1 MISKGCFNHNIAIS
15 RTTRNMNK
23 DKHKTYPNLI
33 KMLSLISA
41 LGIIE

>member
-1 MISKGCFNHNIAIS
+1 MDVSIIIN
-15 RTTRNMNK
+15 RTTRHMNK

>member
-1 MISKGCFNHNIAIS
+1 MKYFQMDVSFITN
-15 RTTRNMNK
+15 RTSTRNINK